1 MRVTVSETGSIAGV
15 AVSISHRSTDPA
27 GVFREQGGPLSQRR
41 FRYSPSMLV
50 RFVRLRD
57 APQYFGM
64 DRNRFNRDVRPYLT
78 EIPIGAQGVA
88 FDSLEMDVWDNEYKL
103 KNGKPPRRVIM
114 SRSELTDTKDSSFN
128 EIAKKVVQERGKR

>member
-88 FDSLEMDVWDNEYKL
+88 FDRLEMDVWDNEYKL

>member
-1 MRVTVSETGSIAGV
+1 
-15 AVSISHRSTDPA
+15 
-27 GVFREQGGPLSQRR
+27 
-41 FRYSPSMLV
+41 MLV

-88 FDSLEMDVWDNEYKL
+88 FDRLEMDVWDNEYKL